1 VTSTKI
7 SITKHQLA
15 ALLDFASK
23 TVERLVDDGKLPKP
37 NRLRPVAWTE
47 KEPLV
52 AALRALPGKQA
63 KIVAQIIENG
73 SHDEIQPRVA
83 NAKEVGNAAQQ

>member
-1 VTSTKI
+1 MTSTKI

-23 TVERLVDDGKLPKP
+23 TIERLVDDRKLPHPDK
-37 NRLRPVAWTE
+37 LRPVTWNE
-47 KEPLV
+47 KEPLIT
-52 AALRALPGKQA
+52 ARRELPGKQA

-73 SHDEIQPRVA
+73 SHDKIQPRSPP
-83 NAKEVGNAAQQ
+83 

>member
-15 ALLDFASK
+15 VLLDFASK
-23 TVERLVDDGKLPKP
+23 TIERLVDDGKLPKP
-37 NRLRPVAWTE
+37 KRLRPVTWNE

-63 KIVAQIIENG
+63 KVVAQIIENG
-73 SHDEIQPRVA
+73 SHDEIRPRRA
-83 NAKEVGNAAQQ
+83 DIAERAAA

>member
-15 ALLDFASK
+15 ALLDFATK
-23 TVERLVDDGKLPKP
+23 TIERLVDDGKLPQP
-37 NRLRPVAWTE
+37 NALRPVTWTE

-52 AALRALPGKQA
+52 TALRELPGKQG
-63 KIVAQIIENG
+63 KIVAQLIENG
-73 SHDEIQPRVA
+73 SHDKIQPRIERGA
-83 NAKEVGNAAQQ
+83 L

>member
-23 TVERLVDDGKLPKP
+23 TIERLVDDGKLPQP
-37 NRLRPVAWTE
+37 NKSRPVTWTE
-47 KEPLV
+47 KESLIT
-52 AALRALPGKQA
+52 ALRELPGKQA

-73 SHDEIQPRVA
+73 SHDKIQPRSPP
-83 NAKEVGNAAQQ
+83 